1 MRATHWDVVPVVVQD
16 PVWEQSFPAV
26 AGVLIPFAPSGGGES
41 ALVRLTSAEVAA
53 LRREH
58 EERLARLLRLFRG
71 AGFDP
76 LVLGTSS
83 PTEVDT
89 AFLRWAERRRLRRRR
104 Q

>member
-1 MRATHWDVVPVVVQD
+1 
-16 PVWEQSFPAV
+16 
-26 AGVLIPFAPSGGGES
+26 VLIPFASADRAGSG
-41 ALVRLTSAEVAA
+41 LVRLTTAEVAA
-53 LRREH
+53 LRRDH

-83 PTEVDT
+83 PTEIDT